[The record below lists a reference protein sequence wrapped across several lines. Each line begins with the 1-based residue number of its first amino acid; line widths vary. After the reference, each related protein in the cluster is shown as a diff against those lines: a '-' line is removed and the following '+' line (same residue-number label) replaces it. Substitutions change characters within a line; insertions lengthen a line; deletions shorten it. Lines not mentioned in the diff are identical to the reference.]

1 MGIAHKYQEKLRL
14 EFFITCAMNGC
25 DIDEKLGSELSE
37 TVQCHKEYYE
47 GNPCSKEIN
56 GKPDVK
62 DKHQK
67 YGV

>member
-1 MGIAHKYQEKLRL
+1 MGIAHKYQQKLRL
-14 EFFITCAMNGC
+14 EFFITFAVNEY
-25 DIDEKLGSELSE
+25 DIDQKLGSELSG
-37 TVQCHKEYYE
+37 TVQYHKEYYV

-62 DKHQK
+62 EKHQK